1 MAQDTHRI
9 VNQLAH
15 AARALDR
22 PHVTALCDE
31 LIARL
36 RQNDA
41 PLAPDG
47 AEHVLSTLRRK
58 RFFPQMERVA
68 DALIQTGQDAPV
80 VRRQYAQ
87 ALIDQGALTAAVAVL
102 RILERETAGHDS
114 EHAEARGL
122 LGRAFKQQYVS
133 AGHPRAPRLRAA
145 LGEAIRWY
153 HEAYAE
159 QPARNHWH
167 GINAVACLARARR
180 DGVDVDAD
188 VDERRLAD
196 EILSRL
202 RSRLRDAGDPL
213 DAFELATALEACV
226 ALGDA
231 DTAWLFAHAYVG
243 QGDADAFELASTVR
257 QLTEVWALDQTGG
270 IGGVVLPVL
279 RAALLA
285 REAGHVDVSAA
296 EVASA
301 AAAVERLERVF
312 GPDGFQSLAWYR
324 DGLARA
330 RLVAQLKTRQA
341 YRGCGTGFLVPGEAL
356 AEPLRG
362 RWLLLTN
369 AHVVS
374 DIDAHRACMRPS
386 EAIVTFEATSRPGA
400 AAKPY
405 GVRSLLWVSAPNE
418 LDTAVLELDRPV
430 RGVSDAYRCEAA
442 DRLPTDVER
451 DRIYII
457 GHPAGGSLSY
467 SLQDNLFLGHRAAK
481 LHYRTPTQ
489 PGSSGSPLFDARWR
503 LIGIHHAGGDTM
515 PRLDGE
521 GTYQANEGIS
531 IHAIREALA
540 AEGVRPG
547 T

>member
-1 MAQDTHRI
+1 MEKDR
-9 VNQLAH
+9 H
-15 AARALDR
+15 AVVADLARAATLLDR
-22 PHVTALCDE
+22 PRVTALCDE
-31 LIARL
+31 LIAHL
-36 RQNDA
+36 RRSEA
-41 PLAPDG
+41 LLAPAE

-58 RFFPQMERVA
+58 RFFPQMQRVA

-114 EHAEARGL
+114 EYAEARGL
-122 LGRAFKQQYVS
+122 LGRAFKQQYVN
-133 AGHPRAPRLRAA
+133 AGHPGAPRLRAA
-145 LGEAIRWY
+145 LGEAVRWY
-153 HEAYAE
+153 VEAYSE
-159 QPARNHWH
+159 RPERRPWH

-180 DGVDVDAD
+180 DGVDVDVD

-202 RSRLRDAGDPL
+202 RSRLRDAGPPL

-231 DTAWLFAHAYVG
+231 GTAWLFAHAYVG
-243 QGDADAFELASTVR
+243 QAEADAFELASTVR
-257 QLTEVWALDQTGG
+257 QLTEVWELDQTDG

-285 REAGHVDVSAA
+285 RDAGHVEVSAA
-296 EVASA
+296 EVMSA
-301 AAAVERLERVF
+301 GAAVEQLERVF

-324 DGLARA
+324 DGLSRA
-330 RLVAQLKTRQA
+330 RLVARLNTR
-341 YRGCGTGFLVPGEAL
+341 YVNRGLGTGFLVPGEAL

-374 DIDAHRACMRPS
+374 DVDAHGAAMRPS

-400 AAKPY
+400 AAKPH

-418 LDTAVLELDRPV
+418 LDAAVLELDRPV

-442 DRLPTDVER
+442 DRLPTDVGR
-451 DRIYII
+451 DRLYII

-467 SLQDNLFLGHRAAK
+467 SLQDNLFLGHRAPK

-489 PGSSGSPLFDARWR
+489 PGSSGSPLFDADWR
-503 LIGIHHAGGDTM
+503 LIGIHHAGSDTM

-547 T
+547 A